1 MKKKSKVSV
10 IINCLNGEKFLDQAI
25 KSVLKQDYTN
35 LEIIF
40 WDNHSSDKSIEQLK
54 KIKINRKIKLYKSS
68 KTIKLY
74 NARNSAIKHA
84 TGKYIAFLDV
94 DDTWEKKKISLQVDK
109 IEKDNS
115 DLIYSNHWIL
125 NRYNKSLFSI
135 KKLPQGY
142 IAREILLNYP
152 ISISTGLLK
161 KRLFKKYGK
170 FNDKYEI
177 IGDFDFFFRLSKKI
191 KISVIQKPLAT
202 YRIHSL
208 NTSSIK
214 LKLRFTE
221 MTDWLQKNYKSLKQ
235 ENYLS
240 YCGNIKQRNKYLEL
254 SYYIKNENYKIFFIN
269 INSVN
274 SLFSKLKLI
283 IKLILKIIL

>member
-152 ISISTGLLK
+152 ISISTVLLK

>member
-25 KSVLKQDYTN
+25 KSVLKQDYPN

-40 WDNHSSDKSIEQLK
+40 WDNHSSDNSIKQLK
-54 KIKINRKIKLYKSS
+54 KIKTNRKIKLYKSS

-94 DDTWEKKKISLQVDK
+94 DDTWERKKISSQVEK
-109 IEKDNS
+109 IEKENS
-115 DLIYSNHWIL
+115 NLIYSNHWIL
-125 NRYNKSLFSI
+125 YRYNRSLFTT

-142 IAREILLNYP
+142 ITREILLNYP
-152 ISISTGLLK
+152 ISISTVLLK
-161 KRLFKKYGK
+161 KHLFKRYGK

-202 YRIHSL
+202 YRIHSF
-208 NTSSIK
+208 NTSSVK

-221 MTDWLQKNYKSLKQ
+221 MNDWLQKNYKSLKQ
-235 ENYLS
+235 KNYLS
-240 YCGNIKQRNKYLEL
+240 YCENIKQRNRYLEL
-254 SYYIKNENYKIFFIN
+254 SYYIKNKKYKLFFIK
-269 INSVN
+269 INSIN
-274 SLFSKLKLI
+274 SLFLKFKLI

>member
-10 IINCLNGEKFLDQAI
+10 IINCINGEKFLDQAI

-152 ISISTGLLK
+152 ISISTVLLK